1 VAPEKCHVI
10 LFLIKKIKKCIFG
23 ESKNHEKC
31 SCYQMVYIQQLLF
44 WIYVYFFIFFEIL
57 SFAWSMTVAYLRNS
71 HYELSNIIIMFKCK
85 LK

>member
-10 LFLIKKIKKCIFG
+10 LFLIKKLKSVYLENLKIMRNVLVTKWSTSNNFYFGYTYIF
-23 ESKNHEKC
+23 
-31 SCYQMVYIQQLLF
+31 L
-44 WIYVYFFIFFEIL
+44 IFFEIL